1 MQTSG
6 HDGWE
11 TKALERFELAA
22 KEDAW
27 GRGAF
32 FSFALRA
39 ALATTTATTTTTQD
53 DKGRD
58 GVASQVHGGLLR
70 DGMVGEGR

>member
-11 TKALERFELAA
+11 TKALERCELAA
-22 KEDAW
+22 KEDAR

-39 ALATTTATTTTTQD
+39 ALATTTTTTTQD

-58 GVASQVHGGLLR
+58 GVASEVHGGLLR